1 MRPGIEMKKEKQP
14 HNRRIIHTRRS
25 IICCSWIGR
34 VSLGAVWSLLTLGLF
49 TQPAYCQ
56 RQEFIG
62 RGNSSVS
69 WGVVEVQ
76 DVDNKGSPEGRIGD
90 RIFVRVKNFDGW
102 LVEQIGDGNYPK
114 STTPS
119 EGLINLIKAG
129 LFKSALDAR
138 HEAAAEAHQ
147 FGGTPADWFQND
159 NPTVAPN
166 ADNRATRIKNFKDT
180 YAVLF
185 QQLQKDYK
193 ENPYQGIREAYSYI
207 QTVFDQQ
214 VAGLRLKINDYTLDD
229 VAPLSSRINAEQ
241 STGEDSYHVVP
252 FDLDPQLND
261 DVWQKL
267 RSRVFPWGT
276 VNVTLV
282 TKLTDREHDFP
293 TAVVSADNPQGNEL
307 IAPKHFKLYT
317 VDPVTLWAAL
327 GVVLFLV
334 FLFIS
339 VAFRTDLLRDPTR
352 KLRPDK
358 NFPFSLSRVQMAFWL
373 FIIVSSFLF
382 LFVATQKVTVLNVTC
397 LWLIGIGSGTALG
410 AAIITPS
417 SDPNSA
423 NQAAENKKIQ
433 AEVADQRSQLRDLED
448 KAKQG
453 PLDPAR
459 QQDLNDLRQKNLP
472 KEYTGFFSLRQ
483 MLMDLI
489 SDDTE
494 GVAIYRFQMLAW
506 TIALGF
512 VFVFKVATERAIP
525 TFDLATLGL
534 LGISSGTYLG
544 FKLRNDDGTGRK

>member
-1 MRPGIEMKKEKQP
+1 MSAGIEMKKEEQA
-14 HNRRIIHTRRS
+14 HNRRIIYTRRS
-25 IICCSWIGR
+25 IICRSWISCL
-34 VSLGAVWSLLTLGLF
+34 SLGAAWSLLTLGLF

-76 DVDNKGSPEGRIGD
+76 NVDKGSAEGRIGD
-90 RIFVRVKNFDGW
+90 RIVVKIKNFDGW

-114 STTPS
+114 STTPG
-119 EGLINLIKAG
+119 EGLVNLIKAG

-138 HEAAAEAHQ
+138 HEAGAEAHQ
-147 FGGTPADWFQND
+147 LGGNLEDWFTND
-159 NPTVAPN
+159 NPATGPN
-166 ADNRATRIKNFKDT
+166 ANDRATRIKTFKDK
-180 YAVLF
+180 YAVLL

-193 ENPYQGIREAYSYI
+193 ENPYQGIREAYNYI

-214 VAGLRLKINDYTLDD
+214 VAGLRLKINDYTLDNI
-229 VAPLSSRINAEQ
+229 APSSSRINAEE
-241 STGEDSYHVVP
+241 SSGEDSYHDVP

-317 VDPVTLWAAL
+317 VDPVTLWAAV

-334 FLFIS
+334 VLFIS

-417 SDPNSA
+417 TDPNGG

-433 AEVADQRSQLRDLED
+433 AEVANERLRLRDLED

-453 PLDPAR
+453 ALDPAR
-459 QQDLNDLRQKNLP
+459 QQALNDLRQKDLP
-472 KEYTGFFSLRQ
+472 REYTGFFSLRQ

-489 SDDTE
+489 SDDVE

-525 TFDLATLGL
+525 TFDVATLGL